1 MNNKRKIEI
10 NIIEVQTHKILI
22 QINTTILRKRY
33 IQFNV

>member
-22 QINTTILRKRY
+22 QISSNNNIG
-33 IQFNV
+33 FVF